1 VNTDRDA
8 GAPGRSPD
16 AQHSASFR
24 EGLMLIDGELTAGE
38 GGRAGG
44 WIESEDPATLA
55 PTGRVPAAT
64 AGDVERAVTAA
75 ATAQPA
81 WRARSVWERAAVL
94 RALAAAIRRRGTE
107 ILELEARDT
116 GNTIGKLQADVQ
128 IAAGYLEYFAG
139 LGSELKGE
147 TVPASANGLH
157 FTLREPYGVVARIV
171 PFNHP
176 FMFAAAHLAAPLMA
190 GNAVVVKTPETSPL
204 SGALLGEICRETLPR
219 GLVNIVHGHGLP
231 AGDALVRHPLVRR
244 IGFTGSVATG
254 LAIQRAAAATAVR
267 HVTLELG
274 GKNPFIVFPDADL
287 DRVVEMA
294 VAGMNFSWAGQSC
307 GSTSRLLLHHSVHDE
322 IVERVAA
329 RMAAL
334 RLGSPLDPRS
344 EMGPVNS
351 ARQYARVT
359 EFIASA
365 HAEGARLVTGGG
377 RPQCEAFAR
386 GYWVAPTLFADV
398 QPSMRI
404 AREEIF
410 GPVVCALRFGSEE
423 EAVALANGTDYGL
436 TAAIWTRD
444 LPRALRMM
452 RSLEAGTVWINMAG
466 QHYVGTPFGG
476 WKDSGLGGEE
486 CLEELLSYSQ
496 LKAVHAFP

>member
-1 VNTDRDA
+1 
-8 GAPGRSPD
+8 
-16 AQHSASFR
+16 
-24 EGLMLIDGELTAGE
+24 MLIDGEMTAGD
-38 GGRAGG
+38 GGTNGQ
-44 WIESEDPATLA
+44 WIESHDPATLE

-64 AGDVERAVTAA
+64 ANDVDRAVKAA
-75 ATAQPA
+75 AQAQLGWA
-81 WRARSVWERAAVL
+81 KKSVWERAAVL
-94 RALAAAIRRRGTE
+94 RGLAAAIRTRGAE
-107 ILELEARDT
+107 ILTLEARDT
-116 GNTIGKLQADVQ
+116 GNTLAKLQADVQ

-147 TVPASANGLH
+147 TVPASAQGLH

-204 SGALLGEICRETLPR
+204 TGSLLGELCRDTLPK
-219 GLVNIVHGHGLP
+219 GLVNIVHGFGAP

-254 LAIQRAAAATAVR
+254 LAIQRAAASDAVK

-287 DRVVEMA
+287 ERVIDMA

-307 GSTSRLLLHHSVHDE
+307 GSTSRLLLHESIHDRV
-322 IVERVAA
+322 VEGVAA

-334 RLGSPLDPRS
+334 RLGSPLDLAS

-351 ARQYARVT
+351 ARQHARVMD
-359 EFIASA
+359 FINGAR
-365 HAEGARLVTGGG
+365 AEGARLVTGGR
-377 RPQCEAFAR
+377 RPPGERFSK
-386 GYWVAPTLFADV
+386 GYWVEPTLFAEV
-398 QPSMRI
+398 QPAMRI

-410 GPVVCALRFGSEE
+410 GPVVCALRWRTED
-423 EAVALANGTDYGL
+423 EAVALANDSDYGL
-436 TAAIWTRD
+436 TAAVWTQD
-444 LPRALRMM
+444 LPVALRML
-452 RSLEAGTVWINMAG
+452 RSLQAGTVWINMAG
-466 QHYVGTPFGG
+466 QHFVGTPFGG

-496 LKAVHAFP
+496 VKAVHAFP

>member
-1 VNTDRDA
+1 MRVDEKRLAD
-8 GAPGRSPD
+8 
-16 AQHSASFR
+16 
-24 EGLMLIDGELTAGE
+24 GLMLIDGEMTAGD
-38 GGRAGG
+38 GGTNGQ
-44 WIESEDPATLA
+44 WIESHDPATLE

-64 AGDVERAVTAA
+64 ANDVDRAVKAA
-75 ATAQPA
+75 AQAQLGWA
-81 WRARSVWERAAVL
+81 KKSVWERAAVL
-94 RALAAAIRRRGTE
+94 RGLAAAIRTRGAE
-107 ILELEARDT
+107 ILTLEARDT
-116 GNTIGKLQADVQ
+116 GNTLAKLQADVQ

-147 TVPASANGLH
+147 TVPASAQGLH

-204 SGALLGEICRETLPR
+204 TGSLLGELCRDTLPK
-219 GLVNIVHGHGLP
+219 GLVNIVHGFGAP

-254 LAIQRAAAATAVR
+254 LAIQRAAASAAVK

-287 DRVVEMA
+287 ERVIDMA

-307 GSTSRLLLHHSVHDE
+307 GSTSRLLLHESIHDRV
-322 IVERVAA
+322 VEGVAA

-334 RLGSPLDPRS
+334 RLGSPLDLAS

-351 ARQYARVT
+351 ARQHARVMD
-359 EFIASA
+359 FINGAR
-365 HAEGARLVTGGG
+365 AEGARLVTGGR
-377 RPQCEAFAR
+377 RPPGERFSK
-386 GYWVAPTLFADV
+386 GYWVEPTLFAEV
-398 QPSMRI
+398 QPAMRI

-410 GPVVCALRFGSEE
+410 GPVVCALRWRTED
-423 EAVALANGTDYGL
+423 EAVALANDSDYGL
-436 TAAIWTRD
+436 TAAVWTQD
-444 LPRALRMM
+444 LSVALRML
-452 RSLEAGTVWINMAG
+452 RSLQAGTVWINMAG
-466 QHYVGTPFGG
+466 QHFVGTPFGG

-496 LKAVHAFP
+496 VKAVHAFP

>member
-1 VNTDRDA
+1 MRVDETGLAD
-8 GAPGRSPD
+8 
-16 AQHSASFR
+16 
-24 EGLMLIDGELTAGE
+24 GLMLIDGEMTAGD
-38 GGRAGG
+38 GGTNGQ
-44 WIESEDPATLA
+44 WIESHDPATLE

-64 AGDVERAVTAA
+64 ANDVDRAVKAA
-75 ATAQPA
+75 AQAQLGWA
-81 WRARSVWERAAVL
+81 KKSVWERAAVL
-94 RALAAAIRRRGTE
+94 RGLAAAIRARGAE
-107 ILELEARDT
+107 ILALEARDT
-116 GNTIGKLQADVQ
+116 GNTLAKLQADVQ

-139 LGSELKGE
+139 LGSELKGQ
-147 TVPASANGLH
+147 TVPASAQGLH

-204 SGALLGEICRETLPR
+204 TGSLLGELCRDTLPK
-219 GLVNIVHGHGLP
+219 GLVNIVHGFGAP

-254 LAIQRAAAATAVR
+254 LAIQRAAASAAVK

-287 DRVVEMA
+287 ERVIDMA

-307 GSTSRLLLHHSVHDE
+307 GSTSRLLLHESIHDRV
-322 IVERVAA
+322 VEGVAA

-334 RLGSPLDPRS
+334 RLGSPLDLAS

-351 ARQYARVT
+351 ARQHARVMD
-359 EFIASA
+359 FINGAR
-365 HAEGARLVTGGG
+365 AEGARLVTGGR
-377 RPQCEAFAR
+377 RPPGERFSK
-386 GYWVAPTLFADV
+386 GYWVEPTLFAEV
-398 QPSMRI
+398 QPAMRI

-410 GPVVCALRFGSEE
+410 GPVVCALRWRTED
-423 EAVALANGTDYGL
+423 EAVALANDSDYGL
-436 TAAIWTRD
+436 TAAVWTQD
-444 LPRALRMM
+444 LPVALRML
-452 RSLEAGTVWINMAG
+452 RSLQAGTVWINMAG
-466 QHYVGTPFGG
+466 QHFVGTPFGG

-496 LKAVHAFP
+496 VKAVHAFP

>member
-1 VNTDRDA
+1 
-8 GAPGRSPD
+8 
-16 AQHSASFR
+16 
-24 EGLMLIDGELTAGE
+24 
-38 GGRAGG
+38 
-44 WIESEDPATLA
+44 
-55 PTGRVPAAT
+55 
-64 AGDVERAVTAA
+64 
-75 ATAQPA
+75 
-81 WRARSVWERAAVL
+81 
-94 RALAAAIRRRGTE
+94 
-107 ILELEARDT
+107 
-116 GNTIGKLQADVQ
+116 
-128 IAAGYLEYFAG
+128 
-139 LGSELKGE
+139 
-147 TVPASANGLH
+147 LH

-307 GSTSRLLLHHSVHDE
+307 GSTSRLLLHESVHDV

-334 RLGSPLDPRS
+334 RLGSLLDPRS

-377 RPQCEAFAR
+377 RPQGEAFAR

>member
-1 VNTDRDA
+1 
-8 GAPGRSPD
+8 
-16 AQHSASFR
+16 
-24 EGLMLIDGELTAGE
+24 MLIDGEMTAGD
-38 GGRAGG
+38 GGTNGQ
-44 WIESEDPATLA
+44 WIESHDPATLE

-64 AGDVERAVTAA
+64 ANDVDRAVKAA
-75 ATAQPA
+75 AQAQLGWA
-81 WRARSVWERAAVL
+81 KKSVWERAAVL
-94 RALAAAIRRRGTE
+94 RGLAAAIRARGAE
-107 ILELEARDT
+107 ILALEARDT
-116 GNTIGKLQADVQ
+116 GNTLAKLQADVQ

-147 TVPASANGLH
+147 TVPASAQGLH

-204 SGALLGEICRETLPR
+204 TGSLLGELCRDTLPK
-219 GLVNIVHGHGLP
+219 GLVNIVHGFGAP

-254 LAIQRAAAATAVR
+254 LAIQRAAASAAVK

-287 DRVVEMA
+287 ERVIDMA

-307 GSTSRLLLHHSVHDE
+307 GSTSRLLLHESIHDRV
-322 IVERVAA
+322 VEGVAA

-334 RLGSPLDPRS
+334 RLGSPLDLAS

-351 ARQYARVT
+351 ARQHARVMD
-359 EFIASA
+359 FINGAR
-365 HAEGARLVTGGG
+365 AEGARLVTGGR
-377 RPQCEAFAR
+377 RPPGERFSK
-386 GYWVAPTLFADV
+386 GYWVEPTLFAEV
-398 QPSMRI
+398 QPAMRI

-410 GPVVCALRFGSEE
+410 GPVVCALRWRTED
-423 EAVALANGTDYGL
+423 EAVALANDSDYGL
-436 TAAIWTRD
+436 TAAVWTQD
-444 LPRALRMM
+444 LPVALRML
-452 RSLEAGTVWINMAG
+452 RSLQAGTVWINMAG
-466 QHYVGTPFGG
+466 QHFVGTPFGG

-496 LKAVHAFP
+496 VKAVHAFP

>member
-1 VNTDRDA
+1 MTVDDK
-8 GAPGRSPD
+8 PLIDGR
-16 AQHSASFR
+16 
-24 EGLMLIDGELTAGE
+24 MLIDGEMTAGD
-38 GGRAGG
+38 GGAAGQ
-44 WIESEDPATLA
+44 WIESHDPATLE

-64 AGDVERAVTAA
+64 ANDVDRAVKAA
-75 ATAQPA
+75 AQAQLGWA
-81 WRARSVWERAAVL
+81 KKSVWERAAVL
-94 RALAAAIRRRGTE
+94 RGLAAAIRARGAE
-107 ILELEARDT
+107 ILALEARDT
-116 GNTIGKLQADVQ
+116 GNTLAKLQADVQ

-147 TVPASANGLH
+147 TVPASAQGLH

-204 SGALLGEICRETLPR
+204 TGSLLGELCRDTLPK
-219 GLVNIVHGHGLP
+219 GLVNIVHGFGAP

-254 LAIQRAAAATAVR
+254 LAIQRAAASAAVK

-287 DRVVEMA
+287 ERVIDMA

-307 GSTSRLLLHHSVHDE
+307 GSTSRLLLHESIHDR
-322 IVERVAA
+322 VVAGVAA

-334 RLGSPLDPRS
+334 RLDSPLDLS
-344 EMGPVNS
+344 AEMGPVNS
-351 ARQYARVT
+351 ARQHARIMD
-359 EFIASA
+359 FINGAR
-365 HAEGARLVTGGG
+365 AEGARLVTGGR
-377 RPQCEAFAR
+377 RPPGERFSK
-386 GYWVAPTLFADV
+386 GYWVEPTLFADV
-398 QPSMRI
+398 QPAMRI

-410 GPVVCALRFGSEE
+410 GPVVCALRWRTED
-423 EAVALANGTDYGL
+423 EAVALANDSDYGL
-436 TAAIWTRD
+436 TAAVWTRD
-444 LPRALRMM
+444 LPVALRML
-452 RSLEAGTVWINMAG
+452 RSLQAGTVWINMAG
-466 QHYVGTPFGG
+466 QHFVGTPFGG

-496 LKAVHAFP
+496 VKAVHAFP

>member
-1 VNTDRDA
+1 
-8 GAPGRSPD
+8 
-16 AQHSASFR
+16 
-24 EGLMLIDGELTAGE
+24 
-38 GGRAGG
+38 
-44 WIESEDPATLA
+44 
-55 PTGRVPAAT
+55 VPAAT
-64 AGDVERAVTAA
+64 ANDVDRAVKAA
-75 ATAQPA
+75 AQAQLGWA
-81 WRARSVWERAAVL
+81 KKSVWERAAVL
-94 RALAAAIRRRGTE
+94 RGLAAAIRARGAE
-107 ILELEARDT
+107 ILALEARDT
-116 GNTIGKLQADVQ
+116 GNTLAKLQADVQ

-147 TVPASANGLH
+147 TVPASAQGLH

-204 SGALLGEICRETLPR
+204 TGSLLGELCRDTLPK
-219 GLVNIVHGHGLP
+219 GLVNIVHGFGAP

-254 LAIQRAAAATAVR
+254 LAIQRAAASDAVK

-287 DRVVEMA
+287 ERVIDMA

-307 GSTSRLLLHHSVHDE
+307 GSTSRLLLHESIHDRV
-322 IVERVAA
+322 VEGVAA

-334 RLGSPLDPRS
+334 RLGSPLDLAS

-351 ARQYARVT
+351 ARQHARVMD
-359 EFIASA
+359 FINGAR
-365 HAEGARLVTGGG
+365 AEGARLVTGGR
-377 RPQCEAFAR
+377 RPLGERFSK
-386 GYWVAPTLFADV
+386 GYWVEPTLFAEV
-398 QPSMRI
+398 QPAMRI

-410 GPVVCALRFGSEE
+410 GPVVCALRWRTED
-423 EAVALANGTDYGL
+423 EAVALANDSDYGL
-436 TAAIWTRD
+436 TAAVWTQD
-444 LPRALRMM
+444 LPVALRML
-452 RSLEAGTVWINMAG
+452 RSLQAGTVWINMAG
-466 QHYVGTPFGG
+466 QHFVGTPFGG

-496 LKAVHAFP
+496 VKAVHAFP

>member
-1 VNTDRDA
+1 VRVDEKRLAD
-8 GAPGRSPD
+8 
-16 AQHSASFR
+16 
-24 EGLMLIDGELTAGE
+24 GLMLIDGEMTAGD
-38 GGRAGG
+38 GGTNGQ
-44 WIESEDPATLA
+44 WIESHDPATLE

-64 AGDVERAVTAA
+64 ANDVDRAVKAA
-75 ATAQPA
+75 AQAQLGWA
-81 WRARSVWERAAVL
+81 KKSVWERAAVL
-94 RALAAAIRRRGTE
+94 RGLAAAIRTRGAE
-107 ILELEARDT
+107 ILTLEARDT
-116 GNTIGKLQADVQ
+116 GNTLAKLQADVQ

-147 TVPASANGLH
+147 TVPASAQGLH

-204 SGALLGEICRETLPR
+204 TGSLLGELCRDTLPK
-219 GLVNIVHGHGLP
+219 GLVNIVHGFGAP

-254 LAIQRAAAATAVR
+254 LAIQRAAASDAVK

-287 DRVVEMA
+287 ERVIDMA

-307 GSTSRLLLHHSVHDE
+307 GSTSRLLLHESIHDRV
-322 IVERVAA
+322 VEGVAA

-334 RLGSPLDPRS
+334 RLGSPLDLAS

-351 ARQYARVT
+351 ARQHARVMD
-359 EFIASA
+359 FINGAR
-365 HAEGARLVTGGG
+365 AEGARLVTGGR
-377 RPQCEAFAR
+377 RPPGERFSK
-386 GYWVAPTLFADV
+386 GYWVEPTLFAEV
-398 QPSMRI
+398 QPAMRI

-410 GPVVCALRFGSEE
+410 GPVVCALRWRTED
-423 EAVALANGTDYGL
+423 EAVALANDSDYGL
-436 TAAIWTRD
+436 TAAVWTQD
-444 LPRALRMM
+444 LSVALRML
-452 RSLEAGTVWINMAG
+452 RSLQAGTVWINMAG
-466 QHYVGTPFGG
+466 QHFVGTPFGG

-496 LKAVHAFP
+496 VKAVHAFP

>member
-1 VNTDRDA
+1 MSMD
-8 GAPGRSPD
+8 
-16 AQHSASFR
+16 
-24 EGLMLIDGELTAGE
+24 GLMLIDGEMTGGE
-38 GGRAGG
+38 AAAGG
-44 WIESEDPATLA
+44 QWIESHDPATLE

-64 AGDVERAVTAA
+64 AGDVDRAVSAA
-75 ATAQPA
+75 ARAQA
-81 WRARSVWERAAVL
+81 SWAKKSVWERAQSL
-94 RALAAAIRRRGTE
+94 RGLAAAIRARGPE
-107 ILELEARDT
+107 ILQLEARDT
-116 GNTIGKLQADVQ
+116 GNTLAKLQADVQ

-147 TVPASANGLH
+147 TVPASAQGLH

-204 SGALLGEICRETLPR
+204 TGSLLGELCRQTLPP
-219 GLVNIVHGHGLP
+219 GLVNIVHGFGAP
-231 AGDALVRHPLVRR
+231 AGDALVRHPQVRR

-254 LAIQRAAAATAVR
+254 LAIQRAAASAAVK

-287 DRVVEMA
+287 ERVIDMA
-294 VAGMNFSWAGQSC
+294 IAGMNFSWAGQSC
-307 GSTSRLLLHHSVHDE
+307 GSTSRLLLHESIHDRV
-322 IVERVAA
+322 VEGVAA

-334 RLGSPLDPRS
+334 RLGSPLDLAS

-351 ARQYARVT
+351 ARQYARMM

-365 HAEGARLVTGGG
+365 KAQGARLVTGGG
-377 RPQCEAFAR
+377 RPAGEMFAR
-386 GYWVAPTLFADV
+386 GYWVQPTLFADV
-398 QPSMRI
+398 DPSMRI

-410 GPVVCALRFGSEE
+410 GPLVSVLRWRTEE
-423 EAVALANGTDYGL
+423 EVVGLANDSDYGL
-436 TAAIWTRD
+436 TASVWTRD
-444 LPRALRMM
+444 LPVALRLM
-452 RSLEAGTVWINMAG
+452 RSLQAGTVWVNMAG
-466 QHYVGTPFGG
+466 QHFVGTPFGG

-496 LKAVHAFP
+496 VKAVHAFP

>member
-1 VNTDRDA
+1 
-8 GAPGRSPD
+8 
-16 AQHSASFR
+16 
-24 EGLMLIDGELTAGE
+24 MLIDGEMTAGD
-38 GGRAGG
+38 GGTNGQ
-44 WIESEDPATLA
+44 WIESHDPATLE

-64 AGDVERAVTAA
+64 ANDVDRAVKAA
-75 ATAQPA
+75 AQAQLGWA
-81 WRARSVWERAAVL
+81 KKSVWERAAVL
-94 RALAAAIRRRGTE
+94 RGLAAAIRARGAE
-107 ILELEARDT
+107 ILALEARDT
-116 GNTIGKLQADVQ
+116 GNTLAKLQADVQ

-147 TVPASANGLH
+147 TVPASAQGLH

-204 SGALLGEICRETLPR
+204 TGSLLGELCRDTLPK
-219 GLVNIVHGHGLP
+219 GLVNIVHGFGAP

-254 LAIQRAAAATAVR
+254 LAIQRAAASAAVK

-287 DRVVEMA
+287 ERVIDMA

-307 GSTSRLLLHHSVHDE
+307 GSTSRLLLHESIHDRV
-322 IVERVAA
+322 VEGVAA

-334 RLGSPLDPRS
+334 RLGSPLDLAS

-351 ARQYARVT
+351 ARQHARVMD
-359 EFIASA
+359 FINGAR
-365 HAEGARLVTGGG
+365 AEGARLVTGGR
-377 RPQCEAFAR
+377 RPLGERFSK
-386 GYWVAPTLFADV
+386 GYWVEPTLFAEV
-398 QPSMRI
+398 QPAMRI

-410 GPVVCALRFGSEE
+410 GPVVCALRWRTED
-423 EAVALANGTDYGL
+423 EAVALANDSDYGL
-436 TAAIWTRD
+436 TAAVWTQD
-444 LPRALRMM
+444 LPVALRML
-452 RSLEAGTVWINMAG
+452 RSLQAGTVWINMAG
-466 QHYVGTPFGG
+466 QHFVGTPFGG

-496 LKAVHAFP
+496 VKAVHAFP

>member
-1 VNTDRDA
+1 MRVDETGLAD
-8 GAPGRSPD
+8 
-16 AQHSASFR
+16 
-24 EGLMLIDGELTAGE
+24 GLMLIDGEMTAGD
-38 GGRAGG
+38 GGTNGQ
-44 WIESEDPATLA
+44 WIESHDPATLE

-64 AGDVERAVTAA
+64 ANDVDRAVKAA
-75 ATAQPA
+75 AQAQLGWA
-81 WRARSVWERAAVL
+81 KKSVWERAAVL
-94 RALAAAIRRRGTE
+94 RGLAAAIRARGAE
-107 ILELEARDT
+107 ILALEARDT
-116 GNTIGKLQADVQ
+116 GNTLAKLQADVQ

-139 LGSELKGE
+139 LGSELKGQ
-147 TVPASANGLH
+147 TVPASAQGLH

-204 SGALLGEICRETLPR
+204 TGSLLGELCRDTLPK
-219 GLVNIVHGHGLP
+219 GLVNIVHGFGAP

-254 LAIQRAAAATAVR
+254 LAIQRAAASAAVK

-287 DRVVEMA
+287 ERVIDMA

-307 GSTSRLLLHHSVHDE
+307 GSTSRLLLHESIHDRV
-322 IVERVAA
+322 VEGVAA

-334 RLGSPLDPRS
+334 RLGSPLDLAS

-351 ARQYARVT
+351 ARQHARVMD
-359 EFIASA
+359 FINGAR
-365 HAEGARLVTGGG
+365 AEGARLVTGGR
-377 RPQCEAFAR
+377 RPPGERFSK
-386 GYWVAPTLFADV
+386 GYWVEPTLFAEV
-398 QPSMRI
+398 QPAMRI

-410 GPVVCALRFGSEE
+410 GPVVCALRWRTED
-423 EAVALANGTDYGL
+423 EAVALANDSDYGL
-436 TAAIWTRD
+436 TAAVWTQD
-444 LPRALRMM
+444 LPVALRML
-452 RSLEAGTVWINMAG
+452 RSLQAGTVWINIAG
-466 QHYVGTPFGG
+466 QHFVGTPFGG

-496 LKAVHAFP
+496 VKAVHAFP